1 MGAFGTSMKWLVV
14 VMALTMAQ
22 ACDLRGVGPALP
34 AGGRWVSF
42 NTVSSEGPLVYGAAI
57 LAAPSTAE
65 VEAAVVTF
73 ETNGHAGY
81 RLDQACPAPCWRLVR
96 AEEPDRL
103 YLAVATFILR
113 CDTTVK
119 EGVAISGRTLYLIQ
133 WVSAAK
139 RIQMRR
145 RSYAAVEAP
154 LGLETRSSRRRDAH
168 PSSAVA
174 IKRLQLQ
181 RRREPGRADLE
192 T

>member
-1 MGAFGTSMKWLVV
+1 MKWLVV

-22 ACDLRGVGPALP
+22 ACDLPGAGPALP

-42 NTVSSEGPLVYGAAI
+42 DIVSSEGPLVYRAAI

-73 ETNGHAGY
+73 ETSGHAGY

-96 AEEPDRL
+96 AEEPGLL
-103 YLAVATFILR
+103 YLAVATFIVG

-119 EGVAISGRTLYLIQ
+119 EGVAISGRTLYLIH
-133 WVSAAK
+133 WVSASSGS
-139 RIQMRR
+139 RCD
-145 RSYAAVEAP
+145 AAPTQRWRLLSV
-154 LGLETRSSRRRDAH
+154 SRRDLPGAGTLTL
-168 PSSAVA
+168 
-174 IKRLQLQ
+174 RLQLQ
-181 RRREPGRADLE
+181 SSNSDSTAAESQVER